1 MNVAQFTINKRFKLS
16 LSDLGETNGF
26 EAMLIDNEPKEE
38 FEQFT
43 ELNDGGTIWRVW
55 NIDQLSTV
63 IKQAKRKANA
73 IIKKEV
79 LKSNEDL
86 FIK

>member
-1 MNVAQFTINKRFKLS
+1 MNVAQFTINERFKLS
-16 LSDLGETNGF
+16 LSELGDTSGF
-26 EAMLIDNEPKEE
+26 EAMLIDNEPTEE

-43 ELNDGGTIWRVW
+43 ELNGDGIWRVW

-73 IIKKEV
+73 IIKKEL